1 MKIAIPLRQ
10 LGNTNI
16 QISALGLGS
25 WNTYGHVVTDQ
36 AIVNEI
42 VHTAFDHGI
51 NFFDMANNYA
61 DGQAE
66 IMMGIALR
74 RLPRERLILSS
85 KVFMASKHSE
95 RGLSEAKINRG
106 IDNSLKRIGTDYLD
120 IYFCH
125 RYDPDTPLEETVS
138 AMGKLV
144 QQGKIRHWGTSTWSA
159 AQIARAYK
167 IAIGQGVAPPMVE
180 QPELSLINQLDYK
193 INILAEIKRRNMGV
207 VTFSP
212 LASGILSGKYADG
225 IPEDSR
231 FARIDWL
238 RNSMQAK
245 INRYPSAPL
254 KALAAQHNCSQAQ
267 LAIAWVMAQLGV
279 SSVITGASRVEQ
291 LIDNMGAAQIT
302 LPDETMRSL
311 EQIYDPGLLRKIKR
325 RLTQF
330 IRASVVS
337 HTNA

>member
-1 MKIAIPLRQ
+1 MKNAIPLRP

-25 WNTYGHVVTDQ
+25 WITYGQVVKDQ
-36 AIVNEI
+36 AVVNEI
-42 VHTAFDHGI
+42 VHTAFENGI

-66 IMMGIALR
+66 IMMGIALK
-74 RLPRERLILSS
+74 RLPREQLILSS

-106 IDNSLKRIGTDYLD
+106 IDDSLKRIGTDYLD

-180 QPELSLINQLDYK
+180 QPELNLINQLDYK
-193 INILAEIKRRNMGV
+193 VNSLAEVKRRHMGV

-212 LASGILSGKYADG
+212 LASGVLSGKYADG
-225 IPEDSR
+225 IPQDSR
-231 FARIDWL
+231 YARNDWL
-238 RNSMQAK
+238 RKSMQAK
-245 INRYPSAPL
+245 ISRYPSAPL
-254 KALAAQHNCSQAQ
+254 KALAARHECSQAQ
-267 LAIAWVMAQLGV
+267 LAIAWVMAQPGV

-291 LIDNMGAAQIT
+291 LIDNIGAAQIT
-302 LPDETMRSL
+302 IPDETMRSL
-311 EQIYDPGLLRKIKR
+311 DQIYAPGRLRRIKR
-325 RLTQF
+325 QLKSF
-330 IRASVVS
+330 IRSMS
-337 HTNA
+337 

>member
-1 MKIAIPLRQ
+1 
-10 LGNTNI
+10 
-16 QISALGLGS
+16 
-25 WNTYGHVVTDQ
+25 
-36 AIVNEI
+36 
-42 VHTAFDHGI
+42 
-51 NFFDMANNYA
+51 
-61 DGQAE
+61 
-66 IMMGIALR
+66 
-74 RLPRERLILSS
+74 
-85 KVFMASKHSE
+85 
-95 RGLSEAKINRG
+95 
-106 IDNSLKRIGTDYLD
+106 
-120 IYFCH
+120 
-125 RYDPDTPLEETVS
+125 
-138 AMGKLV
+138 
-144 QQGKIRHWGTSTWSA
+144 
-159 AQIARAYK
+159 
-167 IAIGQGVAPPMVE
+167 MVE